1 MDKNAIATLSQ
12 EERDELLRLIKNDLD
27 MVINHSEPHICE
39 ISQSP
44 ETPMKAYIR
53 LAKLNVLLNAQEE
66 K

>member
-12 EERDELLRLIKNDLD
+12 EEMDELFRLIKNDLD

-39 ISQSP
+39 INQPP

-53 LAKLNVLLNAQEE
+53 QAKINVAKAQEE